1 MIDLDRRQFVRT
13 LTATAAGFGGLGR
26 AAATGL
32 LGTPPEDAYGRL
44 QPDPGGLLDLPEGF
58 TYQVISRWG
67 EEMDDGLLVPG
78 LHDGMAA
85 FDGGDG
91 RVVLVRNHEIG
102 IGVDP
107 RLGAFGP
114 RLERLDRIDPA
125 MLYDAGLTG
134 APALGG
140 TTTVVYDPAS
150 RKVVRHF
157 LSIAGTGRNC
167 AGGATPWGSWITCE
181 EWTQRANESCA
192 VDHGWCFEVPAS
204 SRPHLAPPRPLRALG
219 RFHHEAVSVSP
230 DGRCLY
236 LTEDR
241 NDGVFFRFVPNE
253 PGRLAMGGKLQAL
266 MIIDQPSA
274 DTRNWIDPATE
285 RPAMKA
291 GDGFA
296 VRWIDLDDPES
307 PEDDL
312 RFRAFDAGA
321 ARFARG
327 EGIWTGADA
336 VHFACTTG
344 GVARLGQI
352 FTYRPS
358 PHEGLERES
367 EAPARLE
374 LFVESESGGIIENA
388 DNLTVAPS
396 GDLYVSEDGIGSD
409 GLVRIRPDGSVE
421 RFAMNRVSDSEMAG
435 VCFSPDGRTMFV
447 NIQEQGMTL
456 AIQGPWSSPSRA

>member
-1 MIDLDRRQFVRT
+1 MNTSRRDFVRG
-13 LTATAAGFGGLGR
+13 LTATAAGFTGLGR
-26 AAATGL
+26 AASAGL
-32 LGTPPEDAYGRL
+32 LGSCTSDAYGRL
-44 QPDPGGLLDLPEGF
+44 IEDPGGLLDLPEGF
-58 TYQVISRWG
+58 VYRTISSWG
-67 EEMDDGLLVPG
+67 EEMSDGLLVPG
-78 LHDGMAA
+78 LHDGMGA

-102 IGVDP
+102 IDSDP
-107 RLGAFGP
+107 NLSAFGP
-114 RLERLDRIDPA
+114 NLERLDRVDPR
-125 MLYDAGLTG
+125 LLFDAGRNG
-134 APALGG
+134 GPALGG
-140 TTTVVYDPAS
+140 TTNVIYDPATGE
-150 RKVVRHF
+150 VVRHF
-157 LSIAGTGRNC
+157 LSMAGTGRNC
-167 AGGATPWGSWITCE
+167 AGGSTPWNTWITCE
-181 EWTQRANESCA
+181 EWTQLADDRCA
-192 VDHGWCFEVPAS
+192 KDHGWCFEVPAS
-204 SRPHLAPPRPLRALG
+204 TRTNLIEPRPLTGLG
-219 RFHHEAVSVSP
+219 RFHHEAIAVAP
-230 DGRCLY
+230 DGRCVY

-241 NDGVFFRFVPNE
+241 NDGVFYRFVPKE
-253 PGRLAMGGKLQAL
+253 PGRLAEGGKLQAL
-266 MIIDQPSA
+266 VLVDQPSA
-274 DTRNWIDPATE
+274 DTRNWIDPALE
-285 RPAMKA
+285 RPALKA

-307 PEDDL
+307 SKDDL

-358 PHEGLERES
+358 PFEGLERES

-374 LFVESESGGIIENA
+374 LFVESEAGGIIKNA

-396 GDLYVSEDGIGSD
+396 GDLFVSEDGVGGD

-421 RFAMNRVSDSEMAG
+421 RFAMNRVSHSELAG

-447 NIQEQGMTL
+447 NIQEQGMTF
-456 AIQGPWSSPSRA
+456 AISGPWASRG